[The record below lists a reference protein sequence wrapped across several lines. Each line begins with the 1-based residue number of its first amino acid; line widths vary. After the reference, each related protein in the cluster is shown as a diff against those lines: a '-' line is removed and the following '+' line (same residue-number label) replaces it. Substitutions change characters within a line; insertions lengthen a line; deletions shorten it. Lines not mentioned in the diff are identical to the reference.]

1 MSKHLEKAERFLQ
14 KGKLEAALEEYL
26 LAWKEDSTNDA
37 VVQTVAD
44 LYQRLN
50 KVNESRQCYEYLFD
64 RNAEKSDATKTA
76 EFLRKLQRL
85 GPVEPNRLLR
95 CARLAEATKPAEAI
109 EYYQQVL
116 QASSGQAP
124 ELTLQCLQSLA
135 RLQPTSLE
143 IQARTAAVALKLGNT
158 ALAASAY
165 QKVGE
170 LRSADGRYVEAIE
183 ALEEAYRLSK
193 ENPAIRLALAT
204 AYAKAGRFARVIEL
218 LSPAGSPPDNQE
230 ILGLLAQAYRS
241 EKQPLKAEPL
251 YWQLLK
257 TSPESIQS
265 LMDIEMEYLR
275 QGEISP
281 ALETLQK
288 IDQHCAA
295 TGRQKELIA
304 FAEKLSHIEHT
315 AIPILEYLS
324 RLSDRLHLDSPLS
337 TSLHHLFDL
346 YVAAGEFP
354 KAADVLERLTT
365 IDPYDP
371 SSSSKLDRL
380 EGKIERGMW
389 SELASRLGKT
399 PSISDAFEA
408 EPTKPDEA
416 GTEPASRTGEG
427 NTLTDLVLQTEIFL
441 QYNLADKARERLE
454 RIAKLFP
461 HEEEKNDEVRQLYER
476 ARFKPPYAASPAPQ
490 VVAESQDIRTSLNR
504 VSEISRNLS
513 RQSTVK
519 AVLTTAVNDIGQLW
533 QLSRCV
539 GGLATPNRPPSMALE
554 YISPG
559 IPPSDATL
567 LGKLVMGLQQIIANQ
582 NSPLVAENVSR
593 LPQLAGLQATL
604 TALKVQSLVAIPLRD
619 GEQLVGIL
627 VLEQCGESRDWKSNE
642 LAALEA
648 LAEQIVMA
656 VANVRLRNMMKAL
669 AVTDEESGLL
679 HRESYLPCLLSEAE
693 RMRTQ
698 KSPLS
703 GAILDFSP
711 AKQAP
716 PKPGG
721 EQSLDA
727 LVLEFSNT
735 VVSHLR
741 QNDIALKYAS
751 HSLALILPGTTGKD
765 AVAVVEKLRRL
776 TGAKKRPGADGPP
789 RMVVGVAE
797 AIRSENM
804 DNADIITELINRL
817 ESALEAAQQDEGN
830 ITKLLDPPLVP
841 L

>member
-1 MSKHLEKAERFLQ
+1 MNKHIEKAERFLQ
-14 KGKLEAALEEYL
+14 KGKMEAALEEYL
-26 LAWKEDSTNDA
+26 LAWKEDSTNNA

-50 KVNESRQCYEYLFD
+50 KVNETRQCYGYLFD
-64 RNAEKSDATKTA
+64 QYAEKSDGTRAT

-95 CARLAEATKPAEAI
+95 CAQLVEVTKPAEAI

-116 QASSGQAP
+116 QASSGQTP

-143 IQARTAAVALKLGNT
+143 IQVRTAAVALKLGNT

-170 LRSADGRYVEAIE
+170 LRSAEGRYVEAIE
-183 ALEEAYRLSK
+183 ALEEAHRLSK
-193 ENPAIRLALAT
+193 ENPASRLALAT
-204 AYAKAGRFARVIEL
+204 ACAKAGRFARVIEL
-218 LSPAGSPPDNQE
+218 LSPAGSPTDNQE
-230 ILGLLAQAYRS
+230 ILGLLAQAYLS
-241 EKQPLKAEPL
+241 EKQPQKAEPL
-251 YWQLLK
+251 YWRLLK
-257 TSPESIQS
+257 TSPETIQS
-265 LMDIEMEYLR
+265 LMEIAMEYLR
-275 QGEISP
+275 QWEISP

-288 IDQHCAA
+288 IDRHLAA

-304 FAEKLSHIEHT
+304 FAEKLSLIEHT
-315 AIPILEYLS
+315 AIPILEYSSQLF
-324 RLSDRLHLDSPLS
+324 DRLHLDTPLS
-337 TSLHHLFDL
+337 TSLYRLFDL
-346 YVAAGEFP
+346 YVAADEFP

-371 SSSSKLDRL
+371 GSSSKLDRL

-389 SELASRLGKT
+389 NELASRLGKT

-408 EPTKPDEA
+408 KPTEPEEA

-427 NTLTDLVLQTEIFL
+427 NPLTDLVLQTEIFL

-476 ARFKPPYAASPAPQ
+476 ARFKPSYTASPAPQ
-490 VVAESQDIRTSLNR
+490 VVAESQDIRTYLNR
-504 VSEISRNLS
+504 VSEVSRNLS

-519 AVLTTAVNDIGQLW
+519 GVLTTAVNDIGRLW

-539 GGLATPNRPPSMALE
+539 AGLATPNRPPAMAME
-554 YISPG
+554 YIAPG
-559 IPPSDATL
+559 ISPSDATL

-582 NSPLVAENVSR
+582 NSPMIAENVSQA
-593 LPQLAGLQATL
+593 PQLAALQAPL
-604 TALKVQSLVAIPLRD
+604 SALQVQSLVAIPLRD
-619 GEQLVGIL
+619 GEQMIGIL
-627 VLEQCGESRDWKSNE
+627 VLEQCGESRAWKSNA
-642 LAALEA
+642 LAGLEA

-656 VANVRLRNMMKAL
+656 VANVRLRNMMKTL

-698 KSPLS
+698 KSTLS

-765 AVAVVEKLRRL
+765 AVAVVEKLRKL
-776 TGAKKRPGADGPP
+776 TAARKRPGADGPP

-817 ESALEAAQQDEGN
+817 ESALETAQQDEGN
-830 ITKLLDPPLVP
+830 VTKLLDPPGVRL
-841 L
+841 